1 MGRQCWSFLEGVFDE
16 FLAARGNA
24 LFDLFDHKDGRGWW
38 ILSLSEPEMTV
49 QALEKAGE
57 LSSKSRPVD
66 CGFSKDLLN

>member
-38 ILSLSEPEMTV
+38 ILNLSDPEITEFRLWRRLGSLAVRAGLWTV
-49 QALEKAGE
+49 ASL
-57 LSSKSRPVD
+57 RI
-66 CGFSKDLLN
+66 C